1 MILLEFYAVL
11 IEESLTAKKHRNVR
25 IYEYD
30 GSIKLL
36 RLILY
41 PKRQVTNKAVDW
53 FHRNAHDGSASAG
66 GSIYLERLC
75 DRGNWSSRLVRAAA
89 TPLPYQKLTASLP
102 LSTRCVEG
110 VLDKGARPAE
120 VPGALA
126 TTSSFRFTKP
136 YRRGETKTVLRAVSS
151 S

>member
-1 MILLEFYAVL
+1 VWWRLKSRLRIVGYGYDFVGVMILLEFYAVL

-75 DRGNWSSRLVRAAA
+75 DRGFAGNFI
-89 TPLPYQKLTASLP
+89 
-102 LSTRCVEG
+102 G
-110 VLDKGARPAE
+110 V
-120 VPGALA
+120 
-126 TTSSFRFTKP
+126 RFTSRNKGVAITDAGKIF
-136 YRRGETKTVLRAVSS
+136 YTEDEGASGCASR
-151 S
+151 